1 MPFVTTT
8 FMSLSS
14 SYFLVQ
20 GDKKIVTFIIILI
33 YLFFFYNFCCFFLK
47 EVCFILVAIDR
58 NSTQSN
64 LREKETLVP
73 LTGKSKPSSGI
84 MRSRISYN
92 LIETLTLF
100 ISGSASL
107 M

>member
-8 FMSLSS
+8 FMPLSS

-20 GDKKIVTFIIILI
+20 GDKKIMTFIIII
-33 YLFFFYNFCCFFLK
+33 IFFTIFCCFFLK
-47 EVCFILVAIDR
+47 EICFILVAIDR

-92 LIETLTLF
+92 RIETLTLF

>member
-1 MPFVTTT
+1 MPFVTIT
-8 FMSLSS
+8 FMPLSS
-14 SYFLVQ
+14 SYFLAQ
-20 GDKKIVTFIIILI
+20 GDKKIVTFI
-33 YLFFFYNFCCFFLK
+33 YLFIYNFCCFFLK

-92 LIETLTLF
+92 LIKILTLF
-100 ISGSASL
+100 VSGSASL